1 MPKLE
6 SVEAVLV
13 RCNLV
18 KNDYQHASKVLFTF
32 VQGINILPH
41 SLKILNTINTFF
53 FFFFFFEVLFT
64 DQVSKALEIEDNVQF
79 DNYYWVALM
88 KMRYSTEPRYRRYIK
103 VYGFLSFVKKF
114 GDMLKN

>member
-13 RCNLV
+13 HCNLV

-32 VQGINILPH
+32 VPNKQFGQLINMMKH
-41 SLKILNTINTFF
+41 SLTMMNTFNTDL
-53 FFFFFFEVLFT
+53 FFFFEVWFA
-64 DQVSKALEIEDNVQF
+64 DEVSKALEIEDNVQF

-88 KMRYSTEPRYRRYIK
+88 KMRYSTEPR
-103 VYGFLSFVKKF
+103 
-114 GDMLKN
+114 